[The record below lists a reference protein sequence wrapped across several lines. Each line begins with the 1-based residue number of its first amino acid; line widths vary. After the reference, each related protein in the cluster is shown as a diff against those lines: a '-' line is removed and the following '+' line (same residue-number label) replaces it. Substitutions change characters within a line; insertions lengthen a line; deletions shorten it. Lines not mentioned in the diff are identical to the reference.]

1 MDENILKNHFEEQ
14 GLVSLED
21 IDKLVKP
28 LTKIKNVS
36 FDEDGKF
43 IDNTLIDFLKE

>member
-1 MDENILKNHFEEQ
+1 MDKDILKNHFEEQ

-21 IDKLVKP
+21 IDRLVKP
-28 LTKIKNVS
+28 LTKIENVS

-43 IDNTLIDFLKE
+43 IDETLIDFLKK

>member
-1 MDENILKNHFEEQ
+1 MT
-14 GLVSLED
+14 LED

-28 LTKIKNVS
+28 LTKIENVS

-43 IDNTLIDFLKE
+43 IDYTLIDFLKE

>member
-1 MDENILKNHFEEQ
+1 MLKNHFEEQ

-43 IDNTLIDFLKE
+43 IDNTLIDFLKEE

>member
-1 MDENILKNHFEEQ
+1 MILTTENIDEL
-14 GLVSLED
+14 
-21 IDKLVKP
+21 IKP
-28 LTKIKNVS
+28 LTKVENES